1 MIIDKLSNSYLYTN
15 ITERITAALRFLQE
29 TDIRSLDTGRHDIDG
44 DNIYALVNDYDTKDR
59 GEAKLEAH
67 RKYIDVQYVAAG
79 EELLGYRTHINEV
92 PSKEYDKEKD
102 FVLFDEEPVFV
113 KLSNEVFAILFP
125 DDLHMP
131 GIMAGMPAKVRKVV
145 IKVKI

>member
-15 ITERITAALRFLQE
+15 ITERITTALRFLQE

-67 RKYIDVQYVAAG
+67 KKYIDVQYAATG
-79 EELLGYRTHINEV
+79 EELLGYRIRINEV
-92 PSKEYDKEKD
+92 PSKEYDGEKD
-102 FVLFDEEPVFV
+102 FMLFDEEPAFV
-113 KLSNEVFAILFP
+113 KLNNEVFAVLFP
-125 DDLHMP
+125 GDLHMP
-131 GIMAGMPAKVRKVV
+131 GIMVGKPAKVRKVV
-145 IKVKI
+145 VKVRI